1 MSFDPLDGPTG
12 ADTPEAF
19 RAALAG
25 MSDKDVIA
33 AYEAEEGEGPKADA
47 AADEMERRNLDY

>member
-1 MSFDPLDGPTG
+1 MSLDPLDGPES
-12 ADTPEAF
+12 ADTKAF

-25 MSDKDVIA
+25 MSDKEVVA
-33 AYEAEEGEGPKADA
+33 AYEAAEGVGPKGDA